1 MHKTNGMKAM
11 RLKAQEKMKIQ
22 HRVDEYE
29 GIPASNALGMALF
42 ESSGMR
48 SLIDKECNYDPE
60 KRILSP
66 GMVVKALIGPTFN
79 ITHKFPL
86 NKEEPAYSS
95 TPTDRLFGYGVT
107 KDDFYDNALARG
119 LDTLFDANLQKLFTK
134 CSELAMKRFGFESN
148 VLHMDATDVSFW
160 GVEHE
165 PDKEDAAVPKQNGH
179 PKDHRY
185 ELLQYELQIVTDS
198 NRILR
203 YIKPYSGN
211 VADSVMDRN
220 TIEDFERIFSDEE
233 RRGMTVVA
241 DCKMATADNI
251 IRLSELGMKFVS
263 KCAANFVG
271 NYADRVAEEFVSN
284 PAHPYGDD
292 GCMSE
297 FEYDVAL
304 DKSHT
309 EKLRFVAFREEKK
322 VKAKEE
328 KLKDSYRQKCVKL
341 RELLDSQKFVDCEQA
356 LEFVRKFESKK
367 DSPIKVKFREP
378 ILSKNIGL
386 RGPPMWILDY
396 EILVSDKLIRKKAEK
411 NATVVIVTN
420 LQKPKQNAKN
430 AVNAYTD
437 VEVVGLY
444 NQEYKV
450 EQSFRFMKSG
460 IGMNSIYLQTPSR
473 ENAMMFV
480 ISIAVLVTNIADA
493 IFRRENMILKK
504 KTMTMYNLAYFV
516 HTTIVHY
523 SRIDNTL
530 SLKGPSEVAKR
541 YFKITDA
548 LQINTQYLLGY
559 ISE

>member
-1 MHKTNGMKAM
+1 MYGAKAL
-11 RLKAQEKMKIQ
+11 RLKVQEKMKIQ
-22 HRVDEYE
+22 HKATEYE
-29 GIPASNALGMALF
+29 GVPASNALGMALF

-48 SLIDKECNYDPE
+48 NLIDKECNYDPE

-86 NKEEPAYSS
+86 NKVETAYSS
-95 TPTDRLFGYGVT
+95 TPTDRLFGEGVA

-119 LDTLFDANLQKLFTK
+119 LDTLFNANLEKLFTK

-148 VLHMDATDVSFW
+148 ILHMDSTDVSFW
-160 GVEHE
+160 GIEHL
-165 PDKEDAAVPKQNGH
+165 PDKEGAAVPKQNGH

-211 VADSVMDRN
+211 VPDSVMDRN
-220 TIEDFERIFSDEE
+220 TIEDFGRIFTDDE
-233 RRGMTVVA
+233 RRKMIVVA
-241 DCKMATADNI
+241 DCKLATADNI
-251 IRLSELGMKFVS
+251 IRMSELGIKFVS

-271 NYADRVAEEFVSN
+271 RYADKVTEVFVSN
-284 PAHPYGDD
+284 PTHPYGSD

-297 FEYDVAL
+297 FEFDVAL

-309 EKLRFVAFREEKK
+309 EKLRFVAFREEKN
-322 VKAKEE
+322 VKEKEE
-328 KLKDSYRQKCVKL
+328 KLKDFYQEKCIKMC
-341 RELLDSQKFVDCEQA
+341 ELFDSEKFIDYEQA
-356 LEFVRKFESKK
+356 LEFIRRIEIKK
-367 DSPIKVKFREP
+367 DTPIKVEFNEP
-378 ILSKNIGL
+378 VLSKNIDLHGL
-386 RGPPMWILDY
+386 PMWILDY
-396 EILVSDKLIRKKAEK
+396 KIFISDRLIRKIAEK

-420 LQKPKQNAKN
+420 LLKPKQNVEN
-430 AVNAYTD
+430 AVKTYSD
-437 VEVVGLY
+437 VEIVSLY

-460 IGMNSIYLQTPSR
+460 IGMNSIFLQTPSR

-493 IFRRENMILKK
+493 IFRREKMMLNK
-504 KTMTMYNLAYFV
+504 KTMTMYNLAY
-516 HTTIVHY
+516 HIQTTIVHY
-523 SRIDNTL
+523 SRNDNTL
-530 SLKGPSEVAKR
+530 SLKGPSEVTDS

-548 LQINTQYLLGY
+548 LQINPQYLLGY